1 MASRHPKNPPE
12 KTERAALIQGVSCVI
27 LVGGESRRMGSNKA
41 RVELAGKALVERV
54 LIKLKP
60 LFREVF
66 ISTREEPFTLVGTTA
81 VKDEFPGR
89 GPAVGL
95 LTTLARAANP
105 WVFVIGCDHPLV
117 RPELVRRLAAMR
129 EGYDC
134 VVPKVGGRIQTLC
147 ALYKK
152 SCIAALKERVL
163 KGERGLFKFLKEAG
177 GLSVRYVEEEEL
189 KDVDPGL
196 ESFVDVDT
204 TEELE
209 RAEKIL
215 KKNGE

>member
-1 MASRHPKNPPE
+1 
-12 KTERAALIQGVSCVI
+12 
-27 LVGGESRRMGSNKA
+27 
-41 RVELAGKALVERV
+41 
-54 LIKLKP
+54 
-60 LFREVF
+60 
-66 ISTREEPFTLVGTTA
+66 
-81 VKDEFPGR
+81 
-89 GPAVGL
+89 VGL
-95 LTTLARAANP
+95 LTTLTKAADP

-117 RPELVRRLAAMR
+117 RPGLVRRLAAMR

-134 VVPKVGGRIQTLC
+134 VVPKVGGRVQTLC

-152 SCIAALKERVL
+152 SCLPVLEERVL

-177 GLSVRYVEEEEL
+177 ELNVRYVEEEEL

-209 RAEKIL
+209 RAEEIL